1 MSAEKAC
8 SGRLDRVRLVV
19 TRRSRTGKM
28 PDSVDLLQDRFVDIV
43 TNQLEAGMTDPSENV
58 GFASGVV
65 VIEAAH
71 LLPGFH

>member
-1 MSAEKAC
+1 
-8 SGRLDRVRLVV
+8 
-19 TRRSRTGKM
+19 M